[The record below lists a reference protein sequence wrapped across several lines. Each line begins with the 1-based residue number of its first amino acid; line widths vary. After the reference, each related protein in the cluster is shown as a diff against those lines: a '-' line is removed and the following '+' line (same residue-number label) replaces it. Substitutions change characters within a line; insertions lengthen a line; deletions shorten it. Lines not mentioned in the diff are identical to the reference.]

1 MLASCLIRSI
11 SEEGH
16 KPEVESLPPVTSQVQ
31 PQAPAELDTDA
42 ENDRE
47 EYDDDDDDDDD
58 DEVIYVVQVTANMPL
73 LTFTLSTNICLQSKV
88 SL

>member
-16 KPEVESLPPVTSQVQ
+16 KPEVESLPPVTPQVQ

-47 EYDDDDDDDDD
+47 EEDDDDDDDDD
-58 DEVIYVVQVTANMPL
+58 DEVIYLFPVTANIIVYA
-73 LTFTLSTNICLQSKV
+73 F
-88 SL
+88 